1 MRDGT
6 GKLPTPD
13 SHVDGENGVK
23 TMVYSMKRN
32 SKKRRRKKKKRKK
45 ERKKGRRNTTI
56 KRKNSKLLIT
66 LLGHDRGCFS
76 ALLHV

>member
-13 SHVDGENGVK
+13 SHVDGENGAK
-23 TMVYSMKRN
+23 TMVYSTKRN
-32 SKKRRRKKKKRKK
+32 SKKKKEKK
-45 ERKKGRRNTTI
+45 ERKKGRRNTTV

-66 LLGHDRGCFS
+66 LLGHDRGYFS